1 MKRYTTQ
8 QLTRSGMVIAL
19 FVVMFFIL
27 IKNTM
32 QNANAVNQKNGQA
45 ISVTAVSAVEGTV
58 QRRMMFSG
66 PVVGRDEVPIYSEL
80 SQGRIDKILVEA
92 GQHVKAGTVLATI
105 DASALRIQRA
115 QQQAN
120 QQKASVAIKQQ
131 DNALEEVLAQ
141 YAQAQAERKRGDLVA
156 ETGLISREVREQRVT
171 AEQLAKTRVQAMKN
185 SLSMAQADYSLAS
198 AQLAE
203 SDLRLN
209 QAAIR
214 SPVSGMVI
222 ERKAR
227 TGMSLAQNAEP
238 LFNILREDDV
248 EVELEVSSDDATR
261 LKLGMPA
268 SIQLVADMSAAKAPK
283 ANNVDAVLSRV
294 DAWSQAWKN
303 KDVDTYLSFYADQ
316 FVPEQKTSKATWI
329 AQRQKRLTSKD
340 ALDIS
345 LSQINVQVNGDK
357 ATEEFVQHYSANGK
371 KEDSNKRL
379 TLSLVNGE
387 WLIVR
392 EQSIAHLDAMQAERA
407 SSSSQASSIQESTA
421 NIFNGK
427 ISRAATQIYRQNQ
440 IAKVRVRFEQ
450 APNLILG
457 QFARVA
463 VNATSRSGIYLPDTA
478 VRFEGSLAYVFT
490 AKEGLAKRH
499 PVKVGQHIGNKL
511 EILDGV
517 LAGMVVIDTAAS
529 FLRDGEPVKVAMPVK
544 MMSAKKGSAN

>member
-8 QLTRSGMVIAL
+8 QLTRGGMIIAILAVIF
-19 FVVMFFIL
+19 FVL
-27 IKNTM
+27 IKNTT

-45 ISVTAVSAVEGTV
+45 IAVTAVTAQLATV
-58 QRRMMFSG
+58 QRRMTFSG

-105 DASALRIQRA
+105 DASALRIQKA

-131 DNALEEVLAQ
+131 ENALEEAEAQ
-141 YAQAQAERKRGDLVA
+141 YAQAQADRKRGDVVA
-156 ETGLISREVREQRVT
+156 ETGLISREVRDQRVT

-185 SLSMAQADYSLAS
+185 SLSMAQADFNLAS
-198 AQLAE
+198 AQVAE

-214 SPVSGMVI
+214 SPVAGMVV

-248 EVELEVSSDDATR
+248 EVELEVSADDATR

-268 SIQLVADMSAAKAPK
+268 SIQLVGDMSAAKAPK
-283 ANNVDAVLSRV
+283 ANNVDAVLSSV

-303 KDVDTYLSFYADQ
+303 KDIDAYLSFYADQ
-316 FVPEQKTSKATWI
+316 FVPEQKISKAAWI
-329 AQRQKRLTSKD
+329 AQRQKRLASKD

-357 ATEEFVQHYSANGK
+357 ATQEFVQRYTANGK

-379 TLSLVNGE
+379 TLALLNGK

-392 EQSIAHLDAMQAERA
+392 EQTIAHLDAVQAERVT
-407 SSSSQASSIQESTA
+407 STQESPS
-421 NIFNGK
+421 NIYNGK
-427 ISRAATQIYRQNQ
+427 VSRAATQINRQNQ
-440 IAKVRVRFEQ
+440 IAKVRVRFDQ
-450 APNLILG
+450 TPNLILG

-463 VNATSRSGIYLPDTA
+463 VNATSRNGIYLPDTA
-478 VRFEGSLAYVFT
+478 VRFEGSSAYVFT
-490 AKEGLAKRH
+490 AKEGLAKRQS
-499 PVKVGQHIGNKL
+499 VKVGQHIGNKL

-517 LAGMVVIDTAAS
+517 STGMVVIDTAAS
-529 FLRDGEPVKVAMPVK
+529 FLRDGEPVKVTTR
-544 MMSAKKGSAN
+544 SSN